1 MSNALDQA
9 AISQFRRDGFHYPH
23 AGISAVRAQA
33 ARADLEAHEAASGG
47 RLTALSPS
55 SRYKLHVKLPWAY
68 AVASDPAILDA
79 IESLIGPDI
88 LIFTSTMFVKEPQT
102 DAVTLWHQDAAYF
115 GLRPHEHV
123 TAWVAL
129 SEASETA
136 GCMTFLTH
144 HGAHHKAQNGPLRD
158 APRLL
163 RHKTKA
169 QANSINGAGQSIVDV
184 FDDRSGVRATLR
196 VGEFSLHHT
205 LCVHSSPPNASND
218 RRIGLGISYIPA
230 RVQHIGSVRQRST
243 ARNAR
248 TRPGF
253 IWPFRSGTTTRH
265 EHERKQGGVRT
276 QSATLQQRLRRADGL
291 ARSGPTA
298 RRQSCLR
305 RLIEKK
311 NASPISGFR
320 FRGR

>member
-1 MSNALDQA
+1 MANSLNQA
-9 AISQFRRDGFHYPH
+9 AISQFRRDGFHYPN
-23 AGISAVRAQA
+23 AGIGAVRAQA
-33 ARADLEAHEAASGG
+33 ARADLEAYEAASGG

-68 AVASDPAILDA
+68 AIASDPAILDA

-88 LIFTSTMFVKEPQT
+88 LIFTSTMFIKEPQT

-144 HGAHHKAQNGPLRD
+144 HGAHHGAHDGAHGETLAD
-158 APRLL
+158 VSRLL

-169 QANSINGAGQSIVDV
+169 QANSINGAGQSIDDA
-184 FDDRSGVRATLR
+184 FDDSSGVRATLR

-205 LCVHSSPPNASND
+205 LCVHSSAPNASHD
-218 RRIGLGISYIPA
+218 RRIGLGISYIPT
-230 RVQHIGSVRQRST
+230 RVRHIGTIRQRAMLVRGEDSFDHFDLEPPPGT
-243 ARNAR
+243 NTNENNAAYDLSLQRYSEGYAEQMEWHDAGRLHTEGCVSR
-248 TRPGF
+248 T
-253 IWPFRSGTTTRH
+253 
-265 EHERKQGGVRT
+265 
-276 QSATLQQRLRRADGL
+276 
-291 ARSGPTA
+291 
-298 RRQSCLR
+298 
-305 RLIEKK
+305 
-311 NASPISGFR
+311 
-320 FRGR
+320 

>member
-230 RVQHIGSVRQRST
+230 RVQHIGSVRQRAMLVRGQDSFGHFDLEPP
-243 ARNAR
+243 
-248 TRPGF
+248 PGTNTNENKAAYELSLQRYNKGYAEQMD
-253 IWPFRSGTTTRH
+253 WHEAGRLHADSPASG
-265 EHERKQGGVRT
+265 
-276 QSATLQQRLRRADGL
+276 D
-291 ARSGPTA
+291 
-298 RRQSCLR
+298 
-305 RLIEKK
+305 
-311 NASPISGFR
+311 
-320 FRGR
+320 